1 MEYIEQKA
9 LQYPDMANKYTK
21 LGELYSRKLWHQLTV
36 ALQDFVSDPANVQ
49 GGDGL
54 VRLCTEFIAKFEAK
68 INQLRFVQILCT
80 VGKTCTDPLE
90 ATQLFE
96 TALEKRTR
104 LGPEASL
111 MLESELG
118 LIFLRTDRLPEAKAI
133 VEKGKDAV
141 EELQSAETVVH
152 SSYHRLASE
161 YYKSVGPPDSFYRS
175 ALMFLAYT
183 PLETIPQEERYTL
196 ATDISLAALTGE
208 GVFNFGEVLATPI
221 LSMLD
226 GSENAWLGRMMQ
238 AFNKGDIDAFNELCV
253 ENQDTMSA
261 QPALVSRATFTKEK
275 IALLCLMNMIFER
288 HSQDRN
294 IPFEEIAKRTKLPVD
309 QVEWLVMRAMSL
321 KLVKGVM
328 DEVDRL
334 VHVTWVQPRVLDNAQ
349 LARLN
354 ERLGEWRG
362 RVDEAH
368 LYVEEQTPEL
378 FG

>member
-1 MEYIEQKA
+1 MEQQA
-9 LQYPDMANKYTK
+9 LQHPDMADTYTK
-21 LGELYSRKLWHQLTV
+21 LGELFSRKLWHQLTV
-36 ALQDFVSDPANVQ
+36 ALQEFVANSKHAE
-49 GGDGL
+49 GGGL
-54 VRLCTEFIAKFEAK
+54 VRLCTEFIGKFEAK
-68 INQLRFVQILCT
+68 INQLRLVQILCA
-80 VGKTCTDPLE
+80 VGKTCSDPLE

-96 TALEKRTR
+96 TALEQRTR

-118 LIFLRTDRLPEAKAI
+118 LLWLRAGKVAEAKAVVESGKI
-133 VEKGKDAV
+133 VV

-152 SSYHRLASE
+152 SSYYRLASE
-161 YYKSVGPPDSFYRS
+161 YYKAVGPPDSFYRS

-183 PLETIPQEERYTL
+183 PLEGIPAEDQYNL

-221 LSMLD
+221 LSMLN
-226 GSENAWLGRMMQ
+226 GSPNAWLGSMMQ
-238 AFNKGDIDAFNELCV
+238 AFNKGDIDAFNQLCV
-253 ENQDTMSA
+253 QHQATMSA

-275 IALLCLMNMIFER
+275 IALLCLMNMVFER
-288 HSQDRN
+288 PSQDRN
-294 IPFEEIAKRTKLPVD
+294 IPFEEIAARTKIPVD

-328 DEVDRL
+328 DEVARL
-334 VHVTWVQPRVLDNAQ
+334 VEVTWVQPRVLDDQQ
-349 LARLN
+349 LARLS

-362 RVDEAH
+362 RVSEAH
-368 LYVEEQTPEL
+368 AYVEEETPEL